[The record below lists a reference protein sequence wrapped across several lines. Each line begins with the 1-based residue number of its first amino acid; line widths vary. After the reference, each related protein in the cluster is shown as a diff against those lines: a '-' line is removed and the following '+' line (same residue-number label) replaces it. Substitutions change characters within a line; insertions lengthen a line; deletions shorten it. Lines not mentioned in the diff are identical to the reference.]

1 MLPVV
6 GGDPVTEQF
15 TQLQPRIDDASPE
28 HPRVR
33 DDARDGPPTT
43 AIRATT
49 PPTAAIP
56 TTTIPRVASPPPGAP
71 PAEPRRPAP
80 PPNPPTP
87 AATPAATPAGSRAA
101 TRPTPSSLP
110 PGLIEALGGVA
121 PKGTGGVAPEGTDG
135 VAPEGVAGVTAA
147 TGDTDA
153 EEPVDLATPD
163 DGHARR
169 RRIDESLTR
178 LSAAHRGPVPP
189 REHDGTYDDEPP
201 EPLPAGGPWSPD
213 IDTGA
218 RRLRWAAVA
227 AALAVFVAMTVGWS
241 SKLGLDGRIQ
251 QVAALDPESAA
262 VLDAEAQAGT
272 HNVLLLGVDTTTGTD
287 PGSDTIVLAHT
298 PADGGVVTRL
308 SFPRNLEIN
317 RPPCRGWDPATGGY
331 LDQTVPAETRTTIDT
346 AYRSGGPA
354 CVVRVVQQLTG
365 LSVSAFAAV
374 ELGGLGDMAGTL
386 GGLPV
391 CLDRPVVD
399 GVLGTVTSGAG
410 EVTLDAATAAGVVRA
425 RHVQGDAGTDEGL
438 VDRQQRVLA
447 SALDGALSTPALLN
461 PFGSTAFGQV
471 LGRSVVADGMDVDQL
486 LAAASTVRGTGPQA
500 PFVTVPT
507 TGEIN
512 TRGNAVLRD
521 RDASALFTALRT
533 GAPLPEVTPST
544 VDVPA
549 PSAISVDVLNASQ
562 RTGLAQDVASRLRAV
577 TFGIGSVANASRPA
591 ADTVIRFS
599 PDRSA
604 EAQVVAS
611 AVPSA
616 RSVPDATA
624 SGVLQLVLGDSFDG
638 TIRAVSTTPAGA
650 PAAAGPVADTCS

>member
-1 MLPVV
+1 MLPEV
-6 GGDPVTEQF
+6 GRGRRERDPVTEQF
-15 TQLQPRIDDASPE
+15 TRLQPRIGDAPE
-28 HPRVR
+28 PRDRPPAR
-33 DDARDGPPTT
+33 DEERDGPPTT
-43 AIRATT
+43 AIRSAT

-56 TTTIPRVASPPPGAP
+56 TTAIPTVPPPPPPEP
-71 PAEPRRPAP
+71 PARPA
-80 PPNPPTP
+80 T
-87 AATPAATPAGSRAA
+87 
-101 TRPTPSSLP
+101 SSLP
-110 PGLIEALGGVA
+110 PGLIEALDISGIA
-121 PKGTGGVAPEGTDG
+121 PA
-135 VAPEGVAGVTAA
+135 
-147 TGDTDA
+147 TDA
-153 EEPVDLATPD
+153 DDIDAPVDLATPD

-169 RRIDESLTR
+169 RKIDESLTR
-178 LSAAHRGPVPP
+178 LSAAHRGPVAP
-189 REHDGTYDDEPP
+189 RDSAAEDIDEDIDADEDDEHPP
-201 EPLPAGGPWSPD
+201 EDEREPLPAGGPWSPD
-213 IDTGA
+213 IDART

-227 AALAVFVAMTVGWS
+227 AALVVFVAMTVGWS

-262 VLDAEAQAGT
+262 VLDADTQAGT
-272 HNVLLLGVDTTTGTD
+272 SNVLLLGVDTTTGTD
-287 PGSDTIVLAHT
+287 PGSDTIVLAHS
-298 PADGGVVTRL
+298 PADGGAVTRL

-317 RPPCRGWDPATGGY
+317 RPPCQRWDPAAGAY

-365 LSVSAFAAV
+365 LSVSGFAAV
-374 ELGGLGDMAGTL
+374 DLGGLGDMVGAL

-399 GVLGTVTSGAG
+399 GVLGTVAPGAG
-410 EVTLDAATAAGVVRA
+410 EVTLDAATAAGVLRA
-425 RHVQGDAGTDEGL
+425 RHVQGDPGTDEGL

-447 SALDGALSTPALLN
+447 AALDGALSTSALLN
-461 PFGSTAFGQV
+461 PFGSNAFGQA
-471 LGRSVVADGMDVDQL
+471 LGRTVVADGMDADQL
-486 LAAASTVRGTGPQA
+486 LAAALMVRGIGSEPG

-507 TGEIN
+507 SGEIN

-521 RDASALFTALRT
+521 RDASALFKALRT
-533 GAPLPEVTPST
+533 GTPLPDVTPST
-544 VDVPA
+544 VEAPA

-577 TFGIGSVANASRPA
+577 TFGIGSVSNASRPA

-616 RSVPDATA
+616 RSAPDATA

-638 TIRAVSTTPAGA
+638 TIRAIPPTSTDA
-650 PAAAGPVADTCS
+650 PATAGPASGGCS

>member
-1 MLPVV
+1 MPTV
-6 GGDPVTEQF
+6 GRRREREPVTEQF
-15 TQLQPRIDDASPE
+15 TQLQSRIDDAPA
-28 HPRVR
+28 PRPPAR
-33 DDARDGPPTT
+33 DEERDGPPTT
-43 AIRATT
+43 AIRPAT

-56 TTTIPRVASPPPGAP
+56 TTAIPTVPPPPPPPSPSPPETSA
-71 PAEPRRPAP
+71 RPA
-80 PPNPPTP
+80 T
-87 AATPAATPAGSRAA
+87 
-101 TRPTPSSLP
+101 SSLP
-110 PGLIEALGGVA
+110 PGLIEALDISGIA
-121 PKGTGGVAPEGTDG
+121 P
-135 VAPEGVAGVTAA
+135 A
-147 TGDTDA
+147 TGADDTD
-153 EEPVDLATPD
+153 EPVDLATPD

-169 RRIDESLTR
+169 RKIDEGLTR

-189 REHDGTYDDEPP
+189 RDSAAEDVDADIDADIDADEDGEDPPEDEL

-213 IDTGA
+213 IDART

-227 AALAVFVAMTVGWS
+227 AALVVFVAMTVGWS

-262 VLDAEAQAGT
+262 VVDTDTQSGT
-272 HNVLLLGVDTTTGTD
+272 SNVLLLGVDTTTGTD
-287 PGSDTIVLAHT
+287 PGSDTIVLAHS
-298 PADGGVVTRL
+298 PADGGAVTRL

-317 RPPCRGWDPATGGY
+317 RPPCQRWDPAAGAY

-365 LSVSAFAAV
+365 LSVSGFAAV
-374 ELGGLGDMAGTL
+374 DLGGLGDMVGAL

-399 GVLGTVTSGAG
+399 GVLGTVAPGAG
-410 EVTLDAATAAGVVRA
+410 EVTLDAATAAGVLRA
-425 RHVQGDAGTDEGL
+425 RHVQGDPGTDEGL

-447 SALDGALSTPALLN
+447 AALDRALSTSALLN
-461 PFGSTAFGQV
+461 PFGSNAFGQA
-471 LGRSVVADGMDVDQL
+471 LGRSVVADGMDADQL
-486 LAAASTVRGTGPQA
+486 LSAALTVRGIGSGPGA
-500 PFVTVPT
+500 FVTVPT
-507 TGEIN
+507 SGEIN

-521 RDASALFTALRT
+521 RDASALFKALRT
-533 GAPLPEVTPST
+533 GAPLPEVAPST

-638 TIRAVSTTPAGA
+638 TIRAIPPTTAGGS
-650 PAAAGPVADTCS
+650 AAAGPVSGACS

>member
-1 MLPVV
+1 MPAV
-6 GGDPVTEQF
+6 GRRHERDPVTEQF
-15 TQLQPRIDDASPE
+15 TQLQPRLGDAPE
-28 HPRVR
+28 RRDRPPAR
-33 DDARDGPPTT
+33 DDERDGPPTA
-43 AIRATT
+43 AIRPAT

-56 TTTIPRVASPPPGAP
+56 TTAIPTVPPPPRSSAP
-71 PAEPRRPAP
+71 PPTPRRPAP
-80 PPNPPTP
+80 QEPPARPPEPSRSPEP
-87 AATPAATPAGSRAA
+87 ARPATG
-101 TRPTPSSLP
+101 SLP
-110 PGLIEALGGVA
+110 PGLIEALDIGGIA
-121 PKGTGGVAPEGTDG
+121 PGAGTGPDIDEGED
-135 VAPEGVAGVTAA
+135 
-147 TGDTDA
+147 D
-153 EEPVDLATPD
+153 EPVDLATPD

-169 RRIDESLTR
+169 KKIDESLTR

-189 REHDGTYDDEPP
+189 RESDVDDEPDDEDDAYEP
-201 EPLPAGGPWSPD
+201 EPLPAGGPWAPD
-213 IDTGA
+213 IDART

-251 QVAALDPESAA
+251 QVAGLDPESAA
-262 VLDAEAQAGT
+262 VLDADAQAGT
-272 HNVLLLGVDTTTGTD
+272 RNVLLLGVDGVTGTD
-287 PGSDTIVLAHT
+287 PGSDTIVLAHS
-298 PADGGVVTRL
+298 PADGRPVTRL

-317 RPPCRGWDPATGGY
+317 RPPCRRFDPASGTY

-365 LSVSAFAAV
+365 LSVSGFAAV
-374 ELGGLGDMAGTL
+374 DLGGLGGLAGAL

-399 GVLGTVTSGAG
+399 GVLGTVAPGAG
-410 EVTLDAATAAGVVRA
+410 PVTLDAATAAGVVRA
-425 RHVQGDAGTDEGL
+425 RHVQGDPGTDEGL

-447 SALDGALSTPALLN
+447 AALDGALSTSALLN
-461 PFGSTAFGQV
+461 PFGSNAFGQA
-471 LGRSVVADGMDVDQL
+471 LGRTVVADGMDADQL
-486 LAAASTVRGTGPQA
+486 LAAALMVRGIGSEPG

-507 TGEIN
+507 SGEIN

-521 RDASALFTALRT
+521 RDASALFKALRT
-533 GAPLPEVTPST
+533 GTPLPDVTPST
-544 VDVPA
+544 VEAPA

-577 TFGIGSVANASRPA
+577 TFGIGSVSNASRPA

-616 RSVPDATA
+616 RSAPDATA

-638 TIRAVSTTPAGA
+638 TIRAIPPTSTDA
-650 PAAAGPVADTCS
+650 PATAGPASGGCS